1 MYDSIKLS
9 AIMVAIFL
17 AQISVEGFT
26 DSFVLVSSDAAER
39 PWTLV
44 TSMFLHG
51 GVTHLLS
58 NLFALLL
65 FGTIFESIVARTR
78 FLLLYFS
85 AGIVASLATL
95 HFYEASLGAS
105 GAIFGVLGALA
116 VIRPKMTVW
125 VMGIP
130 MPMLAA
136 AGVWLAIDLLGMLAP
151 SRTAN
156 AAP

>member
-58 NLFALLL
+58 NPFPLLPFSPLF
-65 FGTIFESIVARTR
+65 
-78 FLLLYFS
+78 
-85 AGIVASLATL
+85 
-95 HFYEASLGAS
+95 
-105 GAIFGVLGALA
+105 
-116 VIRPKMTVW
+116 
-125 VMGIP
+125 
-130 MPMLAA
+130 
-136 AGVWLAIDLLGMLAP
+136 
-151 SRTAN
+151 
-156 AAP
+156 